1 MTLQDTANQAG
12 AIAKASTDAAL
23 RATFIGIIPILEFGL
38 LIAITLLVVAVP
50 IKIIKK
56 VI

>member
-1 MTLQDTANQAG
+1 LTLQDTANQAG